1 MPILNVEMQMCI
13 SIAAR
18 PSNIGTRFHNFLY
31 DELGLNFVYKGFAV
45 DDAEGA
51 VRAVRALKIRGA
63 AVSMPHKAAVIPF
76 LDELDHSASSIDA
89 VNTIVNTDGYLKGY
103 NTDYRAVA
111 EALQKHA
118 IDKNSPVLVRGS
130 GGMAKAVLAAFKD
143 SGFNRITILSRNES
157 TGRELATKFGCE
169 WLSESELEKLNA
181 HKVLVNVTPI
191 GMSGGN
197 EGELSFPIELIEACE
212 VAFEVIAMPVET
224 PFYQEAVK
232 LNKKVISGMEIMAAQ
247 AVHQFNLYTG
257 VAVSEDLIKRASDFS
272 RAQLQG

>member
-118 IDKNSPVLVRGS
+118 IDKNSTVLVRGS

-157 TGRELATKFGCE
+157 TGKELAAKFECE

-197 EGELSFPIELIEACE
+197 EGELSFPIKLIDTCE

-224 PFYQEAVK
+224 PLYKEAVK

-247 AVHQFNLYTG
+247 AVHQFKLYTG